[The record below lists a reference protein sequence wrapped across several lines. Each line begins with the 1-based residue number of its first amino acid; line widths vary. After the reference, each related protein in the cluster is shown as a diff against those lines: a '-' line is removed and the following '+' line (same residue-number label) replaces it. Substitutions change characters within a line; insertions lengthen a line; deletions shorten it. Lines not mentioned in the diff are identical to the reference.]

1 MTLFHLYGDETGATL
16 LAPIELT
23 LEETPVGTVRSL
35 KGISVTE
42 AAVMQFVNRKPDLG
56 LHASPRRQCFVL
68 LSGVL
73 EVVTS
78 LGHTQH
84 LSAGD
89 IFLADDV
96 GTQGHISRDV
106 GEQQLTLLVMPVDA
120 TWRVPMQLSDAAG
133 SPE

>member
-1 MTLFHLYGDETGATL
+1 MTLFHLYGDESGATQ
-16 LAPIELT
+16 LAQLELM

-35 KGISVTE
+35 RGIPAMT
-42 AAVMQFVNRKPDLG
+42 ADVMQFVNRKPDLG

-68 LSGVL
+68 LKGVL

-78 LGHTQH
+78 LGHMEH
-84 LSAGD
+84 LGAGD

-106 GEQQLTLLVMPVDA
+106 GDDQLALLMIPLDPHWEIPA
-120 TWRVPMQLSDAAG
+120 HTSTTEG
-133 SPE
+133 